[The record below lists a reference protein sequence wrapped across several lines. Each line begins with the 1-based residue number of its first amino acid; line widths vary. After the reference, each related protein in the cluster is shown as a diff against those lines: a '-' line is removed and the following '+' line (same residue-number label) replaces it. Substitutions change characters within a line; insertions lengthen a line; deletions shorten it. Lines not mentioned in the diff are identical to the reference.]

1 MRGHTALHQLVYARG
16 QPLRFFTARGKAQQM
31 GQRAAPPGAAGV
43 YAGHARVAFFG
54 FIQQAARAE
63 HGQGQ
68 YFRRVAVV
76 EPQDAAAAFCLDAH
90 LAEAGQALAAAPVDG
105 LRIVIEHQ
113 QRLRLIGQLGRHAQ
127 PGGFKVVR
135 FVYQHGGVGALG
147 YLALVHALLHGIDQ
161 GGQVRFLAGLPL
173 GARQA
178 AVIEHAAAPAVKCA
192 DLHLL
197 GRDAAPGQLVLNA
210 PGQRAVVAKHEDG
223 AARGVALRQVLRAK
237 DEDHGLARSGHA
249 VNHAVAFAQRAGR
262 LLLVQVHHLHQVGN
276 GELARRFNGGLLRGR
291 PIGDAHF
298 GKDQPAH
305 ALLLPGAQARGKAFV
320 QQAPEALAKGGG
332 RHAVGQIGPKQR
344 VAGGEDVLQL
354 RRRRVVFCH
363 PAHHRAP
370 AKGHGAMALVRAAGL
385 LQLRIA
391 LNRTHGLQGAL
402 VRLLHGMRA
411 VAVLQGNA

>member
-1 MRGHTALHQLVYARG
+1 
-16 QPLRFFTARGKAQQM
+16 M

-43 YAGHARVAFFG
+43 YAGHARVAFVG
-54 FIQQAARAE
+54 FIQQVVRAE

-76 EPQDAAAAFCLDAH
+76 EPQDAGASALGFDAH
-90 LAEAGQALAAAPVDG
+90 LDKAGQALAAAPVDG
-105 LRIVIEHQ
+105 LRIVIKHQ
-113 QRLRLIGQLGRHAQ
+113 QRLRFVGQLGRHAQ

-135 FVYQHGGVGALG
+135 FVNQHGGVGALG
-147 YLALVHALLHGIDQ
+147 HLAFVHALLHGINQ
-161 GGQVRFLAGLPL
+161 GGQVRFLVGLPL

-197 GRDAAPGQLVLNA
+197 GRDAARGQLVLNA

-262 LLLVQVHHLHQVGN
+262 LLLVQVHHLHQVRN
-276 GELARRFNGGLLRGR
+276 GELARRFNGGLLCGR

-370 AKGHGAMALVRAAGL
+370 AKGHGAMARVRAAGL

-391 LNRTHGLQGAL
+391 LNRTHGLQNAL